1 MHERLG
7 LQEATLGFDGLMVL
21 KRSTRRTSVVIS
33 RAGSVPGKLSVTSTK
48 EATATGHKVTTV
60 VTEA

>member
-1 MHERLG
+1 MLTSLSFKMG
-7 LQEATLGFDGLMVL
+7 GAGGTGAAGAFGMV
-21 KRSTRRTSVVIS
+21 
-33 RAGSVPGKLSVTSTK
+33 AGAGGGGKLSVTSTK